1 MKNVSFELLSANHL
15 KFIYSVSQEMADN
28 TDEHQVL
35 QTILQNLIQFTH
47 AEVGAF
53 IFYDKAR
60 DAFDVRMKLTSL
72 PIPDET
78 SFFSQSVFRQVVE
91 SRESV
96 LVFDTRTDD
105 TFTSTQ
111 SVVLNNIHAILA
123 FPLIVR
129 NDVYGILYF
138 DSRESRQNF
147 TEESRQLLSLFTPI
161 ASLSLEHVLTW
172 QKIRKENTLLK
183 SKIED
188 TPPLPEIVGQ
198 SDEMQNLSR
207 LVHKVA
213 ASDISVLIQGE
224 NGTGKDLIAKA
235 IHTLGKRSEQ
245 PFIAQYVGN
254 IPSSILESELF
265 GYKKGAFT
273 GANQDKMGLFEA
285 LDHGTLFLDEIGD
298 LPMELQTKLL
308 RVLENKEIKRV
319 GENFIRKVDVR
330 IIAATNR
337 DLQQLIDEGKFR
349 EDLYYRLNV
358 VNIRVPPL
366 RERRSDIPLLIEHF
380 LNKYSPDEK
389 MSFSPAAL
397 KKAMLYSW
405 PGNVRQLENIIQRAV
420 VLSEVK
426 LIDADD
432 IFIENT
438 NSNFS
443 GTMEEFKKHI
453 IRVRLKEFGGNK
465 TQAAKSLNISL
476 RSLQQHTK
484 EMGL

>member
-1 MKNVSFELLSANHL
+1 MSDKMKNVSFELLSADHL
-15 KFIYSVSQEMADN
+15 QFIYSVSQEMADN

-35 QTILQNLIQFTH
+35 QTILQNLMHFTH

-53 IFYDKAR
+53 IFYDKTR
-60 DAFDVRMKLTSL
+60 DAFDIRMKQTSL

-105 TFTSTQ
+105 TFTTTQ

-129 NDVYGILYF
+129 NEVYGILYF

-183 SKIED
+183 SKID
-188 TPPLPEIVGQ
+188 APPSLPEIVGQ
-198 SDEMQNLSR
+198 SDEMQHLSR

-224 NGTGKDLIAKA
+224 NGTGKDLIARA

-254 IPSSILESELF
+254 IPASILESELF

-273 GANQDKMGLFEA
+273 GANQDKMGLF
-285 LDHGTLFLDEIGD
+285 
-298 LPMELQTKLL
+298 
-308 RVLENKEIKRV
+308 
-319 GENFIRKVDVR
+319 
-330 IIAATNR
+330 
-337 DLQQLIDEGKFR
+337 
-349 EDLYYRLNV
+349 
-358 VNIRVPPL
+358 
-366 RERRSDIPLLIEHF
+366 
-380 LNKYSPDEK
+380 
-389 MSFSPAAL
+389 
-397 KKAMLYSW
+397 
-405 PGNVRQLENIIQRAV
+405 
-420 VLSEVK
+420 
-426 LIDADD
+426 
-432 IFIENT
+432 
-438 NSNFS
+438 
-443 GTMEEFKKHI
+443 
-453 IRVRLKEFGGNK
+453 
-465 TQAAKSLNISL
+465 
-476 RSLQQHTK
+476 
-484 EMGL
+484 